1 MFEEYMQNNE
11 EVDKV
16 SGTVKAR
23 SESSMK
29 KITNKVDFT
38 PTESCKKRFRKCH
51 WYDGE
56 QWRL

>member
-1 MFEEYMQNNE
+1 MQNNE
-11 EVDKV
+11 EVDKM

-38 PTESCKKRFRKCH
+38 PTESCKKRIGKCH